1 MSTQNDILYKTFYE
15 KLIKD
20 GRFTFAV
27 TAWENRDTAPDQS
40 LIVRWTGD
48 LPMLYMKRDG
58 AYYPAG
64 TETDLNFNK
73 FILNFLEVSPT
84 RQKEDVDPSIWFK
97 TFKDSS
103 NSEGY
108 SDENIKMAYQYI
120 EQNLPSMSPYIQK
133 VAVDSKEH
141 YVIPM
146 IISKMVFYDLAKLI
160 ANEKIRS
167 LDEVFPLLIQYM
179 QKVRTDNQAQ
189 ITAVNKAITEVQTD
203 IRDQNNRQDEN
214 IELLSKESQEQTSSN
229 SALLE
234 KIDTFIKKTE
244 FRNRS
249 KRFSIEGSATYAYPV
264 AITIGNGNN
273 QLSNGYECFNA
284 PTYIMTDDGNR
295 LNIVQLGGSSTVYVS
310 NVPYQL
316 DDTYI
321 MTQKCNGSS
330 TTPIIYDIKRVS
342 YNTWVLLIKG
352 GSSFTVYSKYIDDI
366 QVDTS
371 TDSKFDIN
379 PIANIPSVVIN
390 KLLTAE
396 NLRNI
401 SFSIRKDAQIQAIDE
416 VISNRYKI
424 SIK

>member
-1 MSTQNDILYKTFYE
+1 MSAKNDIAYKNFYE

-27 TAWENRDTAPDQS
+27 TAWENRDTAPDLS
-40 LIVRWTGD
+40 LIVRWVNE

-58 AYYPAG
+58 NYYPAG

-97 TFKDSS
+97 TFKDTS

-108 SDENIKMAYQYI
+108 TDENIKAAYQYI
-120 EQNLPSMSPYIQK
+120 EQNLPTMSPYIQK
-133 VAVDSKEH
+133 VTVDSKEH
-141 YVIPM
+141 FVIPM
-146 IISKMVFYDLAKLI
+146 VISKMVFYDLAKLI

-214 IELLSKESQEQTSSN
+214 IELLSKESQEQTASN
-229 SALLE
+229 SQLLE
-234 KIDTFIKKTE
+234 RIDDFIQNSD
-244 FRNRS
+244 FRNRG
-249 KRFSIEGSATYAYPV
+249 KRFSLQGSATYAYP
-264 AITIGNGNN
+264 ISIRLTKGNESI
-273 QLSNGYECFNA
+273 SNGFECFNS
-284 PTYIMTDDGNR
+284 PIYVVTDDGNR
-295 LNIVQLGGSSTVYVS
+295 INIAQLGGSSTVYAEDI
-310 NVPYQL
+310 PYQL

-342 YNTWVLLIKG
+342 HDTWVLLLKG
-352 GSSFTVYSKYIDDI
+352 GSSFTVYTKYIDDI
-366 QVDTS
+366 IVDTS
-371 TDSKFDIN
+371 TDSKYDIN
-379 PIANIPSVVIN
+379 PIANIPSTVVN
-390 KLLTAE
+390 KLLTDE
-396 NLRNI
+396 SIRNT
-401 SFSIRKDAQIQAIDE
+401 SFSIRKDAQLQAIDE
-416 VISNRYKI
+416 LISGRYKI